1 MHLDD
6 FRSQICH
13 MWPIFIHT
21 FCQKVSSRKKKNKQI
36 AFYMHLQKK
45 VFLCILVSKIENR
58 GKRAIKMSELKRKMA
73 WPIWYL
79 WSEHRTHFEY
89 ILKGTGTKH
98 MKNCNIRLTAS
109 IYMQNILMPEMAH
122 QLISV
127 CVWMC
132 WLDKRYAIFL
142 KTGLQ
147 EQAPRKLLK
156 QIKPGTF
163 DQGRESF

>member
-21 FCQKVSSRKKKNKQI
+21 LCQKVSSMKKKNKQI
-36 AFYMHLQKK
+36 AFYMHLQKN

-98 MKNCNIRLTAS
+98 IWKIAIFAS
-109 IYMQNILMPEMAH
+109 LHLHAEHSNARNGPSVDLG
-122 QLISV
+122 V